1 MRTEKGK
8 GRLEFFESLYENAKG
23 RHQETSDALEVN
35 MSQYRGSAEIDGSD
49 KRATAIRNIT
59 YELIEAQVSSDIPAP
74 KVEPKCYSE
83 KKDRNA
89 KSVERLCAQMRDIL
103 PFEQLNDMDERYTYI
118 YGASVWLVEWD
129 NTVRT
134 HGEAGG
140 VRISCINPRD
150 FFPQPDVAELDGM
163 EYCFLR
169 FHTTRDALVR
179 KYGISEREAEATERE
194 AESVTATDSDSVTAV
209 VCFYK
214 NEEGEISCFAFSGS
228 VILLDIEGYYRR
240 KRYICRGCHRSRELC
255 VCEDAR
261 YDLLDDKVETLDC
274 DAKRSDGSV
283 ISSKT
288 PRLSPLGELIPL
300 RRHSCDEPFSHEV
313 SMEQTKI
320 PYYTPTRF
328 PIVIRK
334 NTSKDGSVFGQSD
347 CEFIRPEQQ
356 QINKLES
363 RIMQKLLRAGITP
376 IVPEDAQVTLN
387 NSIFGQMIKLK
398 PGESVGM
405 YGTIDTTPSISEDVL
420 QSDRLYEHAK
430 RIIGISDTYMGL
442 NDSSAQSGK
451 AKQLQVE
458 QAAGRLESKRRM
470 KQACYADID
479 RIIFEYYLAY
489 ADEPREIAY
498 KDAYGRTHNARF
510 NRYDFVELDVT
521 TGEYYYD
528 DGYLFSID
536 LNGGVEQQREQLWE
550 KNLENLK
557 AGTLGNPEA
566 PITLLRYW
574 QNQERAHYP
583 HARENVE
590 YFRALL
596 EGEEIHT
603 TQTPKEE
610 IYGEENHR
618 NA

>member
-1 MRTEKGK
+1 MKTEKGK
-8 GRLEFFESLYENAKG
+8 ARLEFFESLYENAKS
-23 RHQETSDALEVN
+23 RHAEISDALELN
-35 MSQYRGSAEIDGSD
+35 MSQYRGSTEIDGSGQ
-49 KRATAIRNIT
+49 KATAIRNIT

-74 KVEPKCYSE
+74 RVEAKCYSE
-83 KKDRNA
+83 KRDRNA

-103 PFEQLNDMDERYTYI
+103 PFEHLNDMDERYTYI
-118 YGASVWLVEWD
+118 YGASVWFVEWD
-129 NTVRT
+129 NTLRT
-134 HGEAGG
+134 HSEVGG
-140 VRISCINPRD
+140 VKISVINPRD
-150 FFPQPDVAELDGM
+150 FFPQPDIASTDDM
-163 EYCFLR
+163 DYCFLR
-169 FHTTRDALVR
+169 FHTTKNALVR
-179 KYGISEREAEATERE
+179 KYGISEREAEDASLE
-194 AESVTATDSDSVTAV
+194 AESATSADSDGVSVA

-214 NEEGEISCFAFSGS
+214 NEKGQVCCFAWSGS
-228 VILLDIEGYYRR
+228 VVLLDIENYYRR
-240 KRYICRGCHRSRELC
+240 KKYVCRSCRKTRELC
-255 VCEDAR
+255 VCESSE
-261 YDLLDDKVETLDC
+261 YECKDDSYETLDF
-274 DAKRSDGSV
+274 DLERGDGS
-283 ISSKT
+283 IIPSKT
-288 PRLSPLGELIPL
+288 PALDGLGQIISREANGHTTAEMLPT
-300 RRHSCDEPFSHEV
+300 R
-313 SMEQTKI
+313 I

-334 NTSKDGSVFGQSD
+334 NTSKDNSVFGQSD

-376 IVPEDAQVTLN
+376 IVPEDAQLTLN
-387 NSIFGQMIKLK
+387 NSVFGQMIRLK
-398 PGESVGM
+398 PGESAAM
-405 YGTIDTTPSISEDVL
+405 YGTIDTTPSIAQDVM

-442 NDSSAQSGK
+442 NDSSATSGK
-451 AKQLQVE
+451 AKQLQVQ

-470 KQACYADID
+470 KQAAYAQID

-489 ADEPREIAY
+489 ADETRDIAY
-498 KDAYGRTHNARF
+498 KDAYGRTHNAHF

-550 KNLENLK
+550 KNLENLN
-557 AGTLGNPEA
+557 AGTLGDPKA

-596 EGEEIHT
+596 DGNDTNIY
-603 TQTPKEE
+603 TQTEV
-610 IYGEENHR
+610 
-618 NA
+618 